1 MGKKIKF
8 LLIVAFCTMLP
19 TCKTF
24 AYTSLVSLGDSLSDN
39 GNVARFSNG
48 AIWVE
53 SLADDLGADL
63 YDFAYGGATTWY
75 DNPAI
80 GSTITGLQWQV
91 ETVTPFLGTLSL
103 DSTLLTVWAG
113 ANDFIQARDVTSAV
127 TNIETALT
135 NLYSVG
141 VRDFL
146 VLNLPDIGKTPEFV
160 ALGASAAAIAS
171 AWTVNFNHELATM
184 LLDFVDAHADSN
196 LMTADVYHCF
206 SEYTVGSS
214 DWEDLFWVDGFHPS
228 AEGHDLIFTEARN
241 AIAPV
246 PEPGTLLLFGYGFV
260 CLCGARIVRRKNF

>member
-1 MGKKIKF
+1 MRKKIQF
-8 LLIVAFCTMLP
+8 LLIVAFFILLQTGE
-19 TCKTF
+19 TF

-53 SLADDLGADL
+53 SLADDIGADL

-91 ETVTPFLGTLSL
+91 ETVAPFLGTLSL
-103 DSTLLTVWAG
+103 DNTLLTVWAG
-113 ANDFIQARDVTSAV
+113 ANDFIQARDVTGAV

-160 ALGASAAAIAS
+160 GLGANAAALAS
-171 AWTVNFNHELATM
+171 AWTVNFNHELAAM
-184 LLDFVDAHADSN
+184 LRAFVDVHADSN
-196 LMTADVYHCF
+196 LMTADVYRSF
-206 SEYTVGSS
+206 NQYAVGSS

-228 AEGHDLIFTEARN
+228 ADGHDLIFAEARN

-260 CLCGARIVRRKNF
+260 CLCGARIVSRKGL